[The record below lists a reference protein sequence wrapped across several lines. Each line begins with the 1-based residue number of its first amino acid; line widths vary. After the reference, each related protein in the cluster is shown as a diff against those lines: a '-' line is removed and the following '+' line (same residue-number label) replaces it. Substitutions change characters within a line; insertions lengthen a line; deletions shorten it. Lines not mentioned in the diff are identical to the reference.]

1 MTHIYQWWSALQ
13 RGVSQDWMSNVGL
26 LLLLSACMWG
36 AWLLVT
42 RHLSTAAEKTRM
54 VWDDALID
62 AIRRPVSWLIWLWPA
77 AFSLG
82 VVIDNTS
89 GYSSAFLANV
99 RHLMLVWTFTWVL
112 LRLITNA
119 EDAICL
125 TAKDVTSINAVS
137 KILRLMVLV
146 VGGLAMM
153 QNLGLSLSGVLTFG
167 GVGGLIVG
175 MAAKDL
181 LANFFGAIMIYFD
194 KPFKL
199 GDWIRSPDRE
209 IEGVVEK
216 IGFRMTVIRTFDKR
230 PLYIPNSVFSSI
242 VVENPSRMLNRRI
255 KQTIG
260 LRYQDAAV
268 IENVVDDIKAM
279 LSVHPDIDT
288 RQTLIVSFDNYGPS
302 SLDILIYTFTK
313 TTGWVEYKAIQQN
326 VMLEVVKVV
335 HRHGADFAFPT
346 TTIRLADHTHHE
358 SAQFDNALAADA
370 RQEKARL
377 TA

>member
-1 MTHIYQWWSALQ
+1 MTHIYQWWNALQ
-13 RGVSQDWMSNVGL
+13 SGVSQDWMSNAGL
-26 LLLLSACMWG
+26 LLLFSAGLW
-36 AWLLVT
+36 AVWLLIT
-42 RHLSTAAEKTRM
+42 RRLSTAAEKTRLF
-54 VWDDALID
+54 WDDALID

-82 VVIDNTS
+82 IVIDNTS
-89 GYSSAFLANV
+89 DYSSTFLINI

-119 EDAICL
+119 ENAICL
-125 TAKDVTSINAVS
+125 TAKDATSINVVS
-137 KILRLMVLV
+137 KVLRLVVLV

-242 VVENPSRMLNRRI
+242 VVENPSRMHNRRI
-255 KQTIG
+255 KQTVG

-268 IENVVDDIKAM
+268 ISHVVDDIKAM

-313 TTGWVEYKAIQQN
+313 TTGWVEYKAIQQA
-326 VMLEVVKVV
+326 VMLEVVKIV

-346 TTIRLADHTHHE
+346 TTIRMANTPQSQRGHE
-358 SAQFDNALAADA
+358 PGQSAQ
-370 RQEKARL
+370 L

>member
-1 MTHIYQWWSALQ
+1 MNRVYQWWDALQ

-26 LLLLSACMWG
+26 LLLLSAVLWG

-42 RHLSTAAEKTRM
+42 RHLSTAASKTRL
-54 VWDDALID
+54 VWDDALVG

-89 GYSSAFLANV
+89 DYSSAFLTNV
-99 RHLMLVWTFTWVL
+99 RHLMLVWTFIWVL

-119 EDAICL
+119 EHAICL

-137 KILRLMVLV
+137 KILRLVVLV
-146 VGGLAMM
+146 IGGLAMM

-209 IEGVVEK
+209 IEGTVEK

-230 PLYIPNSVFSSI
+230 PLYVPNAVFSSI
-242 VVENPSRMLNRRI
+242 VVENPSRMHNRRI
-255 KQTIG
+255 KQKIG
-260 LRYQDAAV
+260 LRYQDAGV
-268 IENVVDDIKAM
+268 INLVVDDIKAM
-279 LSVHPDIDT
+279 LLAHPEIDT

-313 TTGWVEYKAIQQN
+313 TTGWVEYKAIQQS
-326 VMLEVVKVV
+326 VMLEITQIV
-335 HRHGADFAFPT
+335 RQHGADFAFPT
-346 TTIRLADHTHHE
+346 TTIRMAE
-358 SAQFDNALAADA
+358 SPFQPNILPQTAA
-370 RQEKARL
+370 KHG
-377 TA
+377 

>member
-1 MTHIYQWWSALQ
+1 MNHIYQWWNALEK
-13 RGVSQDWMSNVGL
+13 GVSQDWMSNVGL
-26 LLLLSACMWG
+26 LLLLSACLWG

-42 RHLSTAAEKTRM
+42 RHLSVAAEKTRL
-54 VWDDALID
+54 VWDDALIG

-82 VVIDNTS
+82 VIIDNTS
-89 GYSSAFLANV
+89 DYSSDFLANV

-119 EDAICL
+119 ENAICL

-137 KILRLMVLV
+137 KILRLVVLV

-255 KQTIG
+255 KQKIG
-260 LRYQDAAV
+260 LRYLDAGV
-268 IENVVDDIKAM
+268 IDNVVEDIKAM
-279 LSVHPDIDT
+279 LLSHPDIDT

-313 TTGWVEYKAIQQN
+313 TTGWVEYKAIQQD
-326 VMLEVVKVV
+326 VMLEVVKIV

-346 TTIRLADHTHHE
+346 TTIRMAE
-358 SAQFDNALAADA
+358 SLQGDNTQLE
-370 RQEKARL
+370 RVNGREEQARL